1 MVVDLIDRQRSGG
14 DGTPAMATVVF
25 FDVVGSTETMARLE
39 DESWRD
45 ALEEARD
52 LLDPLIDFIID
63 TVRELGGTIARV
75 QGDGVMA
82 VFGAPKPLEK
92 HAIAACAAALKV
104 RDHFRDRMLMV
115 GPGKFAAVRIG
126 INFGRIIIRN
136 RKHDVGGVL
145 DIFGR
150 ATHDAKKVEA
160 LCPPNAVLIT
170 HETLL
175 LAGAAVEARHWDGAL
190 FEVVAVALHH
200 DLDRQFPAD
209 LLEPFVGRKDILD
222 RLVAN
227 MGHANQHNAKT
238 IAVVGTAGV
247 GKSRI
252 LFELSRRVESQGVR
266 VIEMRGHAA
275 HKLTPFAPVKPL
287 IAKLRL
293 AGGSVEEA
301 AARPLPPSLE
311 QGILELTGSAT
322 DDEWNKLEASARRQV
337 MIEAACM
344 LVARAASAAPVLVV
358 ADDAQDFDAE
368 THDFLTRLKSLAAD
382 AKVAIVVTART
393 HKAVPAAVDEII
405 GLELLNDDQAWQ
417 FAHST
422 AAGAEIDQADMARA
436 IKNAGGN
443 PLFLQSLIRHLRSG
457 AKNGAPPAELAS
469 LVQARMN
476 NLTDHARTVLWA
488 ASVLRANVAKRT
500 LAATVDMDDALLEPL
515 LAELEREDLIAIDA
529 TGVRFRHA
537 MLHDAVDG
545 LLARR
550 VRNELHARARAVLET
565 QPQTA
570 ELLDQLT
577 YHAGETEDFVGALA
591 YLSKSVQL
599 AKRTSSLK
607 TIRALYDRAQK
618 LKNKAGANA
627 VPAWATVTIESLDA
641 LQQSGDREEYRRA
654 LEFVAEHAARTG
666 DLPNEGLARAHL
678 ALQCWMNAEHDVGLE
693 HARTA
698 LAIAEKLN
706 PERRFALRA
715 LAQPHLANIEHA
727 LGNIDRAIA
736 LHEEVV
742 AALEGEY
749 EKTTLGRMIVPSV
762 RSRAF
767 LAWFMIDRG
776 RFDDAGAHI
785 ARGEETLLAIQQ
797 PYSRVLLN
805 AARGYLALRTG
816 RPQDAIAPL
825 EQAREFCL
833 QGFFVMEP
841 CVTGWLAAALI
852 ETGDH
857 QRARDIAMH
866 SIEKELYRHGG
877 RYTWVFVH
885 VALSEALF
893 LCGEMAK
900 ALATADAALDIA
912 QISNEPINIAQALF
926 ARGRIKARSGN
937 VAAGLEDLRAAH
949 ALAERHKLD
958 PLARD
963 CRRALDEFGPN

>member
-1 MVVDLIDRQRSGG
+1 VDLIDRQRSGG
-14 DGTPAMATVVF
+14 EDTPAMATVVF
-25 FDVVGSTETMARLE
+25 FDIVGSTEAMARLE
-39 DESWRD
+39 EDDWRD
-45 ALEEARD
+45 ALDDARA
-52 LLDPLIDFIID
+52 LLDPQIDFIID
-63 TVRELGGTIARV
+63 TVHDLGGTVARV

-92 HAIAACAAALKV
+92 HAVAACAAALKV
-104 RDHFRDRMLMV
+104 RDHFRDRMLML

-126 INFGRIIIRN
+126 IHFGRIIVRT

-145 DIFGR
+145 DIFGH
-150 ATHDAKKVEA
+150 ATHQAKKVEA

-175 LAGAAVEARHWDGAL
+175 LAGAAVEARHWEGAL
-190 FEVVAVALHH
+190 FEVVSVAVHH
-200 DLDRQFPAD
+200 DLQHQFPAD
-209 LLEPFVGRKDILD
+209 LLEPFVGRQDVLD

-227 MGHANQHNAKT
+227 MGLAHKHKAKT
-238 IAVVGTAGV
+238 IALVGTAGV

-266 VIEMRGHAA
+266 VVEMRGHAA

-287 IAKLRL
+287 VVRLRQIG
-293 AGGSVEEA
+293 AATEEGPS
-301 AARPLPPSLE
+301 RPLPTSLE
-311 QGILELTGSAT
+311 QGILELTGAPT
-322 DDEWNKLEASARRQV
+322 DDEWNKLEASARRQI
-337 MIEAACM
+337 MIEAGCM
-344 LVARAASAAPVLVV
+344 LVARAASTDPLLIV

-368 THDFLTRLKSLAAD
+368 THDFLARLKSLAAD

-393 HKAVPAAVDEII
+393 RAAVPAAVDDVI
-405 GLELLNDDQAWQ
+405 GLDLLNEDQAWQ

-457 AKNGAPPAELAS
+457 AKSGAPPAELAS

-476 NLTDHARTVLWA
+476 NLTDHARTLLWA
-488 ASVLRANVAKRT
+488 ASVLRANVPKRT
-500 LAATVDMDDALLEPL
+500 LAATVEMDDASLEPL

-529 TGVRFRHA
+529 GGVRFRHA

-545 LLARR
+545 LMARR
-550 VRNELHARARAVLET
+550 LRNELHARARAVLET

-577 YHAGETEDFVGALA
+577 YHADETQDFVGALA

-607 TIRALYDRAQK
+607 TIRALYDRAHK
-618 LKNKAGANA
+618 LKDKAGANA
-627 VPAWATVTIESLDA
+627 VPAWAAVSIESLDA

-654 LEFVAEHAARTG
+654 LEFVADHAARTG
-666 DLPNEGLARAHL
+666 DLANEGLARAHL
-678 ALQCWMNAEHDVGLE
+678 ALQCWMKAQHDVGLE
-693 HARTA
+693 HAQIA
-698 LAIAEKLN
+698 LAIAAKLK
-706 PERRFALRA
+706 PDAGLALRA

-727 LGNIDRAIA
+727 RGNIDLAIA
-736 LHEEVV
+736 LHEEIV
-742 AALEGEY
+742 ALLEGEY

-767 LAWFMIDRG
+767 VAWFLIDRG
-776 RFDDAGAHI
+776 RFEDAAAHI

-833 QGFFVMEP
+833 QQFFVMEA
-841 CVTGWLAAALI
+841 CISGWLAAALI
-852 ETGDH
+852 ERGEY
-857 QRARDIAMH
+857 QRAREIAAH
-866 SIEKELYRHGG
+866 SIENELYRHGG
-877 RYTWVFVH
+877 RYTWIFVH
-885 VALSEALF
+885 VALADALF
-893 LCGEMAK
+893 FCGEREK
-900 ALATADAALDIA
+900 ALAMADAALEIA
-912 QISNEPINIAQALF
+912 RTSNEPINIAQALF
-926 ARGRIKARSGN
+926 ARGRLKARLGDT
-937 VAAGLEDLRAAH
+937 AGGLDELRAAL
-949 ALAERHKLD
+949 ALAERYKLD

-963 CRRALDEFGPN
+963 CRRALDAFGPK